1 MEKSLWVNNNEEDSD
16 NDDKDGNY
24 KKKVL
29 NNKIEVKENL
39 LVKEEKVL
47 VGDED
52 NIYLRNYQNKNLE
65 NFKENIYKEK
75 VRVFLDFNLV
85 SEILNQTI
93 KKNKVVIDILVEEL

>member
-1 MEKSLWVNNNEEDSD
+1 M
-16 NDDKDGNY
+16 
-24 KKKVL
+24 
-29 NNKIEVKENL
+29 
-39 LVKEEKVL
+39 
-47 VGDED
+47 GDED